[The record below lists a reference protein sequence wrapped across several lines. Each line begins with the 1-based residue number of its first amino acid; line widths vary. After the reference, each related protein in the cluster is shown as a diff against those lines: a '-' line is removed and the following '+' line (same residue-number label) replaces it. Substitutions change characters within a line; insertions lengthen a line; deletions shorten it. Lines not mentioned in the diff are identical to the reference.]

1 MLVQFL
7 GAAGIYVNF
16 EMHFRLSMQALQVAL
31 KLTLV
36 GANGLTKTFIIL
48 KNGSKTERKDGG
60 VFEAVSDNSG
70 VIDAGFLIERFGWG
84 VFADDN
90 G

>member
-7 GAAGIYVNF
+7 GATGIYVDF
-16 EMHFRLSMQALQVAL
+16 EVHFRLSMQALQIAL
-31 KLTLV
+31 KLALV

-60 VFEAVSDNSG
+60 MFETVSDNSG
-70 VIDAGFLIERFGWG
+70 VIDAGLLIESLGWG
-84 VFADDN
+84 VFADND